1 MSVNSAARRCATSRA
16 PSSTTTAPRT
26 ARLTY
31 SSSSTGAAALSPA
44 RNGARTE
51 GIWEVT
57 ATVIG
62 TPEVRNVVPEE
73 AMLSR
78 LESRLLAA
86 SAVSPP
92 SAAAYTQVTCISLG
106 PSADSISGSAPAP
119 MKTAP
124 LQYCCAEEPCA
135 STGLAAAAL
144 WVQKAAAGSAGRMIP
159 VTTSSTV
166 PAFSREPTRSPSL
179 AAVSVV
185 TATWTTVCCP
195 AASPPAGSR
204 PATIWLYR
212 ASAVR

>member
-44 RNGARTE
+44 MNGTRTE
-51 GIWEVT
+51 GIWEVI

-62 TPEVRNVVPEE
+62 IPEVMNVTPEE

-78 LESRLLAA
+78 LASRLLAW

-106 PSADSISGSAPAP
+106 SSVDSISGSARAP
-119 MKTAP
+119 MKSAP
-124 LQYCCAEEPCA
+124 LQYCCPEESCD
-135 STGLAAAAL
+135 STGLAAATL
-144 WVQKAAAGSAGRMIP
+144 WVQKVAAGSAGRMIP
-159 VTTSSTV
+159 VTTSSSI
-166 PAFSREPTRSPSL
+166 PACSRAPTRSPSL

-185 TATWTTVCCP
+185 TATCTTVSRP
-195 AASPPAGSR
+195 ATPPPAGSR
-204 PATIWLYR
+204 PATRWL
-212 ASAVR
+212 